1 MSDFQIH
8 YLSECPQCGGN
19 VDDPFMDDLCWQCDH
34 RQHSV
39 APWDALD
46 CALCWPDNDDDGE
59 IRTYY
64 DDPDEDDEP
73 VRPIVDAVTGG
84 LL

>member
-46 CALCWPDNDDDGE
+46 CTLCWPEDDDG
-59 IRTYY
+59 
-64 DDPDEDDEP
+64 DDWQDDDEP
-73 VRPIVDAVTGG
+73 VRPVVDAATGG
-84 LL
+84 LP